1 MSKKAIVIGLGV
13 ASIILSR
20 LSFFLINDPEGPNL
34 LIVAVW
40 AAIIFAGMYTV
51 FTLGYRAG
59 RSGK

>member
-1 MSKKAIVIGLGV
+1 MSKKTILIGLGI
-13 ASIILSR
+13 ASVILSR
-20 LSFFLINDPEGPNL
+20 LSFMLINDPEGPNL